1 MKPEFVGDYEVGEFL
16 AAGTVGNVFEARHRE
31 TGQRAVV
38 KFLQADSAR
47 TPEVQRRFVR
57 EVAVA
62 EKLNHPNIVRHYDCG
77 LADDQI
83 YFAMELVECGT
94 LKEVLLKRTK
104 LPWREA
110 VECAIQI
117 AAALEHAHKLGVIH
131 RDLKPANLFLSAEG
145 HVKVGDFGLARDLNS
160 TRITM
165 DGHTVGTVRYMPPEQ
180 IYGDAT
186 LTGAA
191 DLYALGC
198 ILFEMVVGMPAFDGD
213 TIMQIFEAQIHKV
226 PPPPAKLVRDC
237 PRDLSDLVLRLL
249 AKKPM
254 ERPRSAGDVQA
265 ALVDILH
272 QRPMRLAARPPEQ
285 IAADMAA
292 VSHPKMPNLTMR
304 LKSAELQAV
313 SRKRSSK
320 KIVLIILGLVTMT
333 VAIGIAI
340 AVLAN

>member
-1 MKPEFVGDYEVGEFL
+1 VKPQFVGEYEVGEFL
-16 AAGTVGNVFEARHRE
+16 AAGTVGNVFAARHRE
-31 TGQRAVV
+31 TGRRAVV

-77 LADDQI
+77 LAEDEI
-83 YFAMELVECGT
+83 YFAMEFVDCGT
-94 LKEVLLKRTK
+94 LKEVLLKRGK

-110 VECAIQI
+110 VECAIQV
-117 AAALEHAHKLGVIH
+117 AAALDHAHRLGVIH

-160 TRITM
+160 SRITM

-180 IYGDAT
+180 VYGEAK

-198 ILFEMVVGMPAFDGD
+198 ILFEMLVGLPAFDG
-213 TIMQIFEAQIHKV
+213 TTLMEIFQAQIHKQPT
-226 PPPPAKLVRDC
+226 PPIELVREC
-237 PRDLSDLVLRLL
+237 PRDLSNLILRLL
-249 AKKPM
+249 AKKP
-254 ERPRSAGDVQA
+254 EDRPRSAADVQA

-272 QRPMRLAARPPEQ
+272 NRPMRLVARPPEQ
-285 IAADMAA
+285 IAADLAA
-292 VSHPKMPNLTMR
+292 ISHPKMPNLTAR
-304 LKSAELQAV
+304 LK
-313 SRKRSSK
+313 
-320 KIVLIILGLVTMT
+320 T
-333 VAIGIAI
+333 VAAPAANKSKSPTRLMIFGGAIIAVAI
-340 AVLAN
+340 AALLVWWLR

>member
-1 MKPEFVGDYEVGEFL
+1 MVGDYLVGEFL
-16 AAGTVGNVFEARHRE
+16 AAGTVGNVFAARHRE

-38 KFLQADSAR
+38 KFLQPDSSR

-62 EKLNHPNIVRHYDCG
+62 QKLCHPNIVRHYDCG

-83 YFAMELVECGT
+83 YFAMEFVDSGT
-94 LKEVLLKRTK
+94 LKEVLLKRAK

-110 VECAIQI
+110 VECAIQV
-117 AAALEHAHKLGVIH
+117 AAALDHAHTQGIIH
-131 RDLKPANLFLSAEG
+131 RDLKPANLFLSTEG

-160 TRITM
+160 TRITI

-180 IYGDAT
+180 IYGDAA

-198 ILFEMVVGMPAFDGD
+198 MLFEMLVGMPAFDGN
-213 TIMQIFEAQIHKV
+213 TIMQIFEAHLHKE
-226 PPPPAKLVRDC
+226 PTPPAQLARDC
-237 PRDLSDLVLRLL
+237 PRDLSDLVIRLL
-249 AKKPM
+249 AKKPAA
-254 ERPRSAGDVQA
+254 RPRSAADVQA

-272 QRPMRLAARPPEQ
+272 GRPMRLAARPAEQ
-285 IAADMAA
+285 IAADLAA

-304 LKSAELQAV
+304 LKNAELQAAAKRP
-313 SRKRSSK
+313 SRLRGTA
-320 KIVLIILGLVTMT
+320 IIIGFIGVLV
-333 VAIGIAI
+333 VAIMALWLIF
-340 AVLAN
+340 

>member
-1 MKPEFVGDYEVGEFL
+1 VKPEMVGDYEVGEFL
-16 AAGTVGNVFEARHRE
+16 AAGTVGNVFAARHRE

-38 KFLQADSAR
+38 KFLQPDSSR

-62 EKLNHPNIVRHYDCG
+62 QKLNHPNIVRHFDCG

-83 YFAMELVECGT
+83 YFAMEFVDSGT
-94 LKEVLLKRTK
+94 LKEVLLKRAK

-110 VECAIQI
+110 VECAIQV
-117 AAALEHAHKLGVIH
+117 AAALDHAHTQGIIH

-160 TRITM
+160 TRITI

-180 IYGDAT
+180 IYGDAA

-198 ILFEMVVGMPAFDGD
+198 MLFEMVVGMPAFDGN
-213 TIMQIFEAQIHKV
+213 TIMQIFEAHLHKE
-226 PPPPAKLVRDC
+226 PTPPAELVRDC

-249 AKKPM
+249 AKKPAA
-254 ERPRSAGDVQA
+254 RPRSAADVQA
-265 ALVDILH
+265 ALVDILRE
-272 QRPMRLAARPPEQ
+272 RPMRLAARSAEQ
-285 IAADMAA
+285 IAAELAA
-292 VSHPKMPNLTMR
+292 ISHPKMPNLTLR
-304 LKSAELQAV
+304 LKNADLQAAA
-313 SRKRSSK
+313 RPKRNRNWP
-320 KIVLIILGLVTMT
+320 I
-333 VAIGIAI
+333 I
-340 AVLAN
+340 AVCAFVAAISLAVILWAVL